1 MTRNTHLSFVVCWS
15 ETTSIESV
23 THDTQLKAVTAAER
37 EVLGMSFASNPH
49 PMYIFDR
56 TSYVF
61 LDVNDA
67 ALLQY
72 GYSRKEFLT
81 MSIFDLR
88 TEDQPGL
95 ARKTSDP
102 RLKAPRTAE
111 GYIHGAKNGHVF
123 PVAVTSWQLIFNG
136 CQAELVLA
144 TG

>member
-1 MTRNTHLSFVVCWS
+1 MEYWP
-15 ETTSIESV
+15 ETTSVESV
-23 THDTQLKAVTAAER
+23 KHDTQLKAGDAPQR
-37 EVLGMSFASNPH
+37 EVLGMSFACNQH

-95 ARKTSDP
+95 VRKTSDP
-102 RLKAPRTAE
+102 RLEAPRTAE
-111 GYIHGAKNGHVF
+111 RYIHGAKNGTVF
-123 PVAVTSWQLIFNG
+123 PVAIPSWQLIFNG

>member
-1 MTRNTHLSFVVCWS
+1 MPCRTILSFVVYWP
-15 ETTSIESV
+15 ETTNIESV
-23 THDTQLKAVTAAER
+23 KHDTQLKAVAAPQR
-37 EVLGMSFASNPH
+37 EALGMSFAGNQH

-56 TSYVF
+56 MSYVF
-61 LDVNDA
+61 LDVNEA
-67 ALLQY
+67 ALMQY

-102 RLKAPRTAE
+102 RLEAPRTAE
-111 GYIHGAKNGHVF
+111 QYIHGAKNGNVF
-123 PVAVTSWQLIFNG
+123 PVTITSWQLIFDG

-144 TG
+144 TT

>member
-1 MTRNTHLSFVVCWS
+1 M
-15 ETTSIESV
+15 I
-23 THDTQLKAVTAAER
+23 HDKPLKAVAAPQR
-37 EVLGMSFASNPH
+37 EVLGMSFAGNQRA
-49 PMYIFDR
+49 MYIFDR

-72 GYSRKEFLT
+72 GYSRQEFLT

-102 RLKAPRTAE
+102 RMEAPRTAE
-111 GYIHGAKNGHVF
+111 GYIHQAKSGNVF
-123 PVAVTSWQLIFNG
+123 PVAVTTWQLIFNG
-136 CQAELVLA
+136 CQAELVLV
-144 TG
+144 TR

>member
-1 MTRNTHLSFVVCWS
+1 VVCWS

-23 THDTQLKAVTAAER
+23 KHDTQLKAGDAPQR
-37 EVLGMSFASNPH
+37 EVLGMSFASNQH

-102 RLKAPRTAE
+102 RMQAPRTAE
-111 GYIHGAKNGHVF
+111 GYIHQGKKGNVF
-123 PVAVTSWQLIFNG
+123 PVAVTTWQLIFNG
-136 CQAELVLA
+136 GQAELVLA
-144 TG
+144 SG